1 MEREV
6 DSEGLTV
13 DGDQYPTAIDD
24 VKREDRQESSQ
35 TEIESDGKDELVRL
49 KGDDECEGTCDSE
62 LMESFE
68 MKLHEGIHSVA
79 CSQLDI
85 LRKLTGSFNSEL

>member
-6 DSEGLTV
+6 DSEGVTV

-35 TEIESDGKDELVRL
+35 TESYVKDELVRL